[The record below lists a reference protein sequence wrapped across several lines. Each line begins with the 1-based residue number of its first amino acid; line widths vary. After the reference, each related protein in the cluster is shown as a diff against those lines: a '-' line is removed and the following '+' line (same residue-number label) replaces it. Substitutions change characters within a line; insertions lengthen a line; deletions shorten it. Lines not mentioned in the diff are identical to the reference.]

1 MSVYLDRADQMA
13 TLIEGLF
20 DDGQVAVVVDR
31 QKDITAE
38 FNKRIGKVKGGV
50 AVIEWLGAL
59 TANVDLDDLRVASKY
74 SVTVITKPI
83 TRDHAGLLP
92 IDDLVESIASAL
104 HGYNPDANHCLDS
117 MRVISID
124 PVANQQFR
132 IYIIRVEQDLQS

>member
-20 DDGQVAVVVDR
+20 DDGQVSVVVDR

-50 AVIEWLGAL
+50 AVIEWLGANN
-59 TANVDLDDLRVASKY
+59 ANVDLDDLRVASKY

-83 TRDHAGLLP
+83 IRDHADLLP

-104 HGYNPDANHCLDS
+104 HGYNPDVNHCLDS
-117 MRVISID
+117 MRVTSID

>member
-50 AVIEWLGAL
+50 AVAGMRAVFRERAIKDQKAALGQGF
-59 TANVDLDDLRVASKY
+59 
-74 SVTVITKPI
+74 P
-83 TRDHAGLLP
+83 GP
-92 IDDLVESIASAL
+92 IDDAFGHAEGRDMDDIEAEDQ
-104 HGYNPDANHCLDS
+104 P
-117 MRVISID
+117 
-124 PVANQQFR
+124 
-132 IYIIRVEQDLQS
+132 

>member
-20 DDGQVAVVVDR
+20 DDGQVAFVVDR

-38 FNKRIGKVKGGV
+38 FNKRIGKVEGGV
-50 AVIEWLGAL
+50 AVVEWLGAL
-59 TANVDLDDLRVASKY
+59 TAKVDLDDLRVASKY

-83 TRDHAGLLP
+83 MRDHAGLLP
-92 IDDLVESIASAL
+92 IDDLVETIAASL